1 MMPVETDFFEISS
14 RNWRAKLA
22 ISVDVMRELS
32 RYTDPDEM
40 FQVFAHRMN
49 QVYPT
54 NRQITVTRRGLND
67 PEYRV
72 LRYNLWKDP
81 IDPYREPH
89 RLPLLQGGLLAEL
102 LYADEPAVI
111 DDLDVCDDDPCADF
125 LDGQHSLLAIPLF
138 EAGDTMTMLILTREE
153 QKAFPREQIPEL
165 VWMSNL
171 FARAMQSQVLSRQLT
186 EANQT
191 ALYEQKV
198 IAELQRSLLPATVP
212 TVAGL
217 DVAVYYQTAGRVGGD
232 YYDFFPLPGGRLGL
246 LLADVSGHGSP
257 AAVLMA
263 ITQSLAH
270 SYAKPPEAPGEFLTY
285 LNGELSRRY
294 TSSTGHF
301 VTAFYAVADPRA
313 GTLTYAN
320 AGHVVPRIA
329 DCDDAAWQPLP
340 NLERLPL
347 GINGRQPAYLDQS
360 IPFTPQTKLL
370 LLTDGIVESSNRDQD
385 RYGFDRLV
393 RLPRHSTDSAQ
404 WIMTAI
410 LAGWDGFIG
419 ELPIQDDCTMVVL
432 RGVAE
437 RSQAIVS

>member
-1 MMPVETDFFEISS
+1 MMPVETEFFEISS

-32 RYTDPDEM
+32 RTSDPDEM
-40 FQVFAHRMN
+40 FRVFSHRMN

-54 NRQITVTRRGLND
+54 NRQITITRRGLNE
-67 PEYRV
+67 PEFRI
-72 LRYNLWKDP
+72 LRSNIWKER

-89 RLPLLQGGLLAEL
+89 RLPLLTGGLLSEL
-102 LYADEPAVI
+102 LYADEPRVI
-111 DDLDVCDDDPCADF
+111 DHLHVADDDPAEEY
-125 LDGQHSLLAIPLF
+125 LEGQQSLLAIPLF
-138 EAGDTMTMLILTREE
+138 EAGDTMTMLILMREE
-153 QKAFPREQIPEL
+153 PAAFPREQIPEL

-191 ALYEQKV
+191 AQYEQKV

-212 TVAGL
+212 TIPGL
-217 DVAVYYQTAGRVGGD
+217 DVAIYYQTAGRVGGD
-232 YYDFFPLPGGRLGL
+232 YYDFFPLPGGRLGV

-263 ITQSLAH
+263 IAQSLAH
-270 SYAKPPEAPGEFLTY
+270 SYAKPPDAPGEFLTY
-285 LNGELSRRY
+285 LNGELARRY

-301 VTAFYAVADPRA
+301 VTAFYAVVDPRA

-320 AGHVVPRIA
+320 AGHVVPRFA
-329 DCDDAAWQPLP
+329 GAADAAWQPLP

-347 GINGRQPAYLDQS
+347 GISGRQPPYLVQTL
-360 IPFTPQTKLL
+360 PFTAQTRLL
-370 LLTDGIVESSNRDQD
+370 LLTDGIVESVNREQD

-393 RLPRHSTDSAQ
+393 KVPPHSTDSAQ

-419 ELPIQDDCTMVVL
+419 ELPIQDDCTMLVL
-432 RGVAE
+432 RGMDEAVAA
-437 RSQAIVS
+437 R